1 MTPLRPIR
9 HSARLQAKVAMAG
22 RGSGRGSIF
31 VPFEPPMVPS
41 PSQVTPST
49 SAPPKKRCPRA
60 SKSAP
65 TLQPIGIP
73 DQASSS
79 APEPIKRSTLNIVWE
94 GRHTDQL
101 VEWITTHIADW
112 HILFHDHSTS
122 TSASRPPPGDK
133 LSGKSKKEVS
143 AVIAR
148 HIFASDP
155 DHLSLYAA
163 DPSKYVTSVINRLGA

>member
-1 MTPLRPIR
+1 M
-9 HSARLQAKVAMAG
+9 
-22 RGSGRGSIF
+22 
-31 VPFEPPMVPS
+31 PFELPMVPS

-49 SAPPKKRCPRA
+49 SAPPKKQRLRA

-79 APEPIKRSTLNIVWE
+79 APEHIKRSTLNIVWE
-94 GRHTDQL
+94 GRCTDQL
-101 VEWITTHIADW
+101 VEWITTHITDQ
-112 HILFHDHSTS
+112 HVLFHDCLTL
-122 TSASRPPPGDK
+122 TLASRPPLGDK

-155 DHLSLYAA
+155 DHLSLYVA

>member
-1 MTPLRPIR
+1 
-9 HSARLQAKVAMAG
+9 MAG
-22 RGSGRGSIF
+22 RGSGQGSIF
-31 VPFEPPMVPS
+31 MPFEPPMVPS

-49 SAPPKKRCPRA
+49 SAPPKKRCLRA

-94 GRHTDQL
+94 GRRTDQL
-101 VEWITTHIADW
+101 VEWITTHIADR
-112 HILFHDHSTS
+112 HILFHDRSTS

-133 LSGKSKKEVS
+133 PSGKSKKEVS